1 MTFFEP
7 LDLKGILINSLAGS
21 VEIFMFIVFIALGAT
36 TAALKIPKSVSLVFF
51 GLLAMILSN
60 FFPGLYLIVLIMTGM
75 IVTHAISKVVT
86 R

>member
-7 LDLKGILINSLAGS
+7 LDLQGILINSLSGS
-21 VEIFMFIVFIALGAT
+21 VEIFTFMAFIALGAT

-51 GLLAMILSN
+51 GLFAMILSN
-60 FFPGLYLIVLIMTGM
+60 FFPGFYLLVVVMTGM